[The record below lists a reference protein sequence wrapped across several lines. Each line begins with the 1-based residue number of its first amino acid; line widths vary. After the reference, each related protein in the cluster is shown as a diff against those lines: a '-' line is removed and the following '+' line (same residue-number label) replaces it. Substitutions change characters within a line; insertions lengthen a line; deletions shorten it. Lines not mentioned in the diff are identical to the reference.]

1 MGAMKRNNDLSVM
14 LLAATL
20 LLFCVT
26 YMTECDSDGHRR
38 ETMAAATPSASTHVK
53 SSEEETERL
62 RKAEHK
68 PKSIREFAVEEGK
81 EESEKRKNV
90 SRALQTIG
98 ANPTLRRT
106 YGFPP

>member
-1 MGAMKRNNDLSVM
+1 MKRNNDLSVM

-26 YMTECDSDGHRR
+26 YMTQFDSGARR
-38 ETMAAATPSASTHVK
+38 ETTAAATPASASTHVK
-53 SSEEETERL
+53 SSEEETERQ
-62 RKAEHK
+62 REVEHK
-68 PKSIREFAVEEGK
+68 PKSIREFALEEGK